1 MLGPPALD
9 DLPDD
14 KFQRHASMDCIGPFG
29 ISSAIFGRAL
39 SPFGKES
46 SRFQVWTSRGQR
58 GSVAPW
64 RAAARFSMLSPANAS
79 NSHLGES
86 GVSDSANSDLIPL
99 TSFSRKQRR
108 VLGVLLE
115 KAFTVPEQYPLT
127 LKGTTTGCNQKNNR
141 DPISQ
146 YDEDDVAETLNEL
159 QTLGFVGCI
168 HTESG
173 RTERYRHYLRLR
185 TTLTGPQLAI
195 MTELLLRGRQQL
207 GELRTRASRMAQ
219 IESQDDLRRELQ
231 SLLEANLVRS
241 DGPLE
246 RRGIEVDHNLY
257 PEGEN
262 HEQLSAL
269 SDDDR
274 GHADDRT
281 GSVVTRPAPG
291 AGSVAMVSS
300 AASRASD
307 ERVSTLEANVR
318 ELKDDLGSIRD
329 EFLSLQ
335 DRFEDLR
342 RQLGG

>member
-1 MLGPPALD
+1 M
-9 DLPDD
+9 
-14 KFQRHASMDCIGPFG
+14 
-29 ISSAIFGRAL
+29 
-39 SPFGKES
+39 
-46 SRFQVWTSRGQR
+46 
-58 GSVAPW
+58 
-64 RAAARFSMLSPANAS
+64 
-79 NSHLGES
+79 
-86 GVSDSANSDLIPL
+86 SDSANSDLIPL

-141 DPISQ
+141 APISN

-168 HTESG
+168 HTETG
-173 RTERYRHYLRLR
+173 RTERYRHYMRLR
-185 TTLTGPQLAI
+185 TALTGPQLAI

-207 GELRTRASRMAQ
+207 GELRTRASRMVQ

-241 DGPLE
+241 NGPLE

-269 SDDDR
+269 SDDDVR
-274 GHADDRT
+274 DNDDD
-281 GSVVTRPAPG
+281 RPAPLSTRPP
-291 AGSVAMVSS
+291 AS
-300 AASRASD
+300 AASHAMESPSTSRASD
-307 ERVSTLEANVR
+307 ERAAALEATVR
-318 ELKDDLGSIRD
+318 ELKDDLASIRD
-329 EFLSLQ
+329 EFRSLQ